1 VTSALLA
8 VTARWWVP
16 KLLPLLGIIFKN
28 KGTAGTFKDFVQIVA
43 GFMALALRFDA
54 EQPKTQAA

>member
-1 VTSALLA
+1 

-28 KGTAGTFKDFVQIVA
+28 KGKAGTLKDFVQIVA